1 MVMAWT
7 TPVNVS
13 DVRTEYPLLTSD
25 LCADARVTANRDR
38 AEAEIEA
45 VLRDRYELTDPG
57 ADKYVWRV
65 CMALTLYHC
74 VNSAYG
80 EQGWTGE
87 GRTAAG
93 TYWREW
99 DKFKEDILGR
109 KIKLALVP
117 AKTIPIPTVGNL
129 GLSRSKY
136 SAFGLNVPEGSG
148 FPFKDEEE

>member
-1 MVMAWT
+1 MAWT

-25 LCADARVTANRDR
+25 LCSDARVTANRDR

-65 CMALTLYHC
+65 CLALTLYHC
-74 VNSAYG
+74 INSAYG

-87 GRTAAG
+87 GRDAAG
-93 TYWREW
+93 AYWHEW
-99 DKFKEDILGR
+99 DEFKRDVTR
-109 KIKLALVP
+109 KKIKLSLAV
-117 AKTIPIPTVGNL
+117 AKTVPVPTVGNFDL
-129 GLSRSKY
+129 GR
-136 SAFGLNVPEGSG
+136 SAFSKFGLDNHSEHG
-148 FPFKDEEE
+148 FPFPDEEK